1 VLASNSVKVLRNQ
14 WIWLFSHVVF
24 GLEYVVMES
33 LRDTVGRN
41 ECEPEVI
48 VIVGSLMKG
57 NIEKRFVKG
66 LQMRFDLP
74 LV

>member
-1 VLASNSVKVLRNQ
+1 MKSSDSINLFWNH